1 MRLLLTLLYI
11 LLAIWALSSPLFAQT
26 ERPVAQRLDAVKV
39 YRDRAQLTHSGSAD
53 VAVGQTQ
60 LVFSGVSPSL
70 DAASLQVSGQA
81 TTGTGLTILSV
92 ASRTS
97 YLAVSKRSD
106 RIERLRD
113 SLKLTN
119 RAITAQA
126 DLAFVVQSEE
136 KLLLDNIKVAGSNAG
151 LSIATLDQLAE
162 RYRTRLGALR
172 MQLRT
177 TEQRREELNLELHRI
192 TNELASI
199 EGQPSIGIPQV
210 VVTVEAKAAGRATLK
225 LVYLASGAG
234 WSPEYD
240 LRLDKIGEPLT
251 LDIRAQ
257 VVNNTG
263 VAWNSIPLTLTTA
276 SANVSAQAPMLTP
289 NYLRELVVSYPS
301 RQSAKDS
308 GSEPKALSN
317 RDFTA
322 AIQFR
327 TPGIMV
333 TEDVGSAADLSTA
346 SQGALALDYDIAAK
360 YDIPADGQPRQV
372 AVARHSLPAEVIH
385 FAVPKLDG
393 DAFLLARVRGF
404 DGLGLLAG
412 PASVYLEGAFVARTQ
427 FDPDQT
433 EDTLRVGLG
442 RDARVQIKRQAI
454 RELASRKVFGGA
466 VRLQRGYS
474 IELRNARADV
484 VTLVLEDQV
493 PVTQDERIKVKL
505 LERDGAEFDPATG
518 KLTWR
523 LSLKPGERRTLR
535 FSYEIEHPRALPV
548 QGL

>member
-1 MRLLLTLLYI
+1 MRPLPTLLYL
-11 LLAIWALSSPLFAQT
+11 LLAIAALSSPLFAQP

-53 VAVGQTQ
+53 VAAGQTQ

-70 DAASLQVSGQA
+70 DGASLQVSGQA

-97 YLAVSKRSD
+97 YLAVAKRSD

-119 RAITAQA
+119 RATTAQA

-136 KLLLDNIKVAGSNAG
+136 KLLLDNIKVTGSNAG
-151 LSIATLDQLAE
+151 LNILTLDQLAE

-172 MQLRT
+172 VQLRSI
-177 TEQRREELNLELHRI
+177 EHRREELGLEAQRL
-192 TNELASI
+192 TAELASI
-199 EGQPSIGIPQV
+199 EGQPSIGVPQV

-251 LDIRAQ
+251 LDVRAQ

-276 SANVSAQAPMLTP
+276 SANVSAQAPVLTP
-289 NYLRELVVSYPS
+289 NYLRELIISYRADRRMYKRAPAPAMSSDAAMGVSAS
-301 RQSAKDS
+301 
-308 GSEPKALSN
+308 KAEAEVL
-317 RDFTA
+317 
-322 AIQFR
+322 
-327 TPGIMV
+327 
-333 TEDVGSAADLSTA
+333 EDVGSAAELSTA

-372 AVARHSLPAEVIH
+372 SVARHSLPAEVIH

-466 VRLQRGYS
+466 VKVQRGYS

-493 PVTQDERIKVKL
+493 PVTQDERIKVRL
-505 LERDGAEFDPATG
+505 LERDGAEFDPGTG

-535 FSYEIEHPRALPV
+535 FSYEVEHPRALQV

>member
-1 MRLLLTLLYI
+1 MRPLLTLLYL
-11 LLAIWALSSPLFAQT
+11 LLAISALSSPLFAQT

-70 DAASLQVSGQA
+70 DPSSLQVSGQA

-97 YLAVSKRSD
+97 YLAVAKRSE

-119 RAITAQA
+119 RAITAQD

-136 KLLLDNIKVAGSNAG
+136 KLLLDNIKVAGSDAG
-151 LSIATLDQLAE
+151 LNILTLDQLAE

-172 MQLRT
+172 VQLRT
-177 TEQRREELNLELHRI
+177 TEQRRGELGLEAQRL
-192 TNELASI
+192 TAELASI

-257 VVNNTG
+257 VSNNTG
-263 VAWNSIPLTLTTA
+263 VSWNGIPLTLTTA
-276 SANVSAQAPMLTP
+276 SAIVSAQAPVLTP
-289 NYLRELVVSYPS
+289 NYLRELIF
-301 RQSAKDS
+301 RL
-308 GSEPKALSN
+308 PKM
-317 RDFTA
+317 
-322 AIQFR
+322 
-327 TPGIMV
+327 GIMYKLESRAFQPGAATGASAAKAD
-333 TEDVGSAADLSTA
+333 TEMSESVGSAAELSTA

-466 VRLQRGYS
+466 VKVQRGYS

-493 PVTQDERIKVKL
+493 PVTQDERIKVRL

-523 LSLKPGERRTLR
+523 LSLKPGERRTVR
-535 FSYEIEHPRALPV
+535 FSYEVEHPRALQV

>member
-1 MRLLLTLLYI
+1 MRPLPTLLYL

-92 ASRTS
+92 ATRTS
-97 YLAVSKRSD
+97 YLAVAKRSD

-113 SLKLTN
+113 SLQLTN

-151 LSIATLDQLAE
+151 LSITTLDQLAE

-172 MQLRT
+172 VQLRSI
-177 TEQRREELNLELHRI
+177 EHRREELGLESQRL
-192 TNELASI
+192 TNELASV
-199 EGQPSIGIPQV
+199 EGQPSIGVPQV

-251 LDIRAQ
+251 LDVRAQ
-257 VVNNTG
+257 VSNNTG

-276 SANVSAQAPMLTP
+276 SSNVSAQAPVLTP
-289 NYLRELVVSYPS
+289 NYLRELIIS
-301 RQSAKDS
+301 RRSAPLKYES
-308 GSEPKALSN
+308 PKAMSN
-317 RDFTA
+317 DAFGA
-322 AIQFR
+322 ALEGR
-327 TPGIMV
+327 VSGVMV

-427 FDPDQT
+427 FDPEQT

-466 VRLQRGYS
+466 VKVQRGYS

-535 FSYEIEHPRALPV
+535 FSYEVEHPRALQV